1 MMGKAAKLQRKTIT
15 LGLLEAGV
23 GEAHSSKERFE
34 RIFEP
39 RSPGVRLQTQK
50 DTVLIDGNI

>member
-1 MMGKAAKLQRKTIT
+1 MGKAAKLQRKAIT

-23 GEAHSSKERFE
+23 GGAHSSKERLG

-39 RSPGVRLQTQK
+39 RSPGVKQADSERHGT
-50 DTVLIDGNI
+50 D